1 MRIPHKSQ
9 PPRHKVRQATQGVN
23 HIAPQIG
30 IKRVHGEIA
39 SRGILGHVLRK
50 GHHGAPTIGFHIAP
64 KSRYLMRHAARDHRH
79 RAMLNPRWHHAQTRC
94 FGQPGYGFRP
104 GIGGNIDISHRNAQK
119 RIADTT
125 AYEQRPIP
133 CRFQGPAQGLR
144 AGLCQPVP
152 RDPHR
157 ATRSA
162 SPRKMRAVAPQM

>member
-50 GHHGAPTIGFHIAP
+50 GHHGAPTIGVHIAP
-64 KSRYLMRHAARDHRH
+64 KSRYLMRHPARDHRH

-133 CRFQGPAQGLR
+133 CRFQGPAQGLC
-144 AGLCQPVP
+144 AGLRQPVP